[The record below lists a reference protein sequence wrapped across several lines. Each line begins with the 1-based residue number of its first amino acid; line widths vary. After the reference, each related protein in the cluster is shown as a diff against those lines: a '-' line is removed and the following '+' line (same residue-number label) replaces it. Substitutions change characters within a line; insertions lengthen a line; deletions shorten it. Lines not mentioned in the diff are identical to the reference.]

1 VEGEE
6 PGPGAERHTAPSSP
20 ITEKFSNVNLLGDIF
35 NCQDEPENPSVSL
48 AKSLEDLRTPKSLE
62 ELQAKFTY
70 QVDVVAV
77 PFRTLVNSGSV
88 LGMCLAKEYKVPQM
102 IN

>member
-1 VEGEE
+1 MSRRPQPYRSLKEAESAEGGEE
-6 PGPGAERHTAPSSP
+6 PGVGAERHTAPSSP

-70 QVDVVAV
+70 QVGW
-77 PFRTLVNSGSV
+77 P
-88 LGMCLAKEYKVPQM
+88 
-102 IN
+102 